1 MSRLFLPIL
10 FLTFV
15 LNACESGSSP
25 QPLVEAAPA
34 ASWPS
39 ESWQTS
45 TPEQEDL
52 DGPAIRRLDEEFRA
66 GKHGYVDLML
76 IVRNGRLAFEAYYE
90 NDYQTINA
98 DLVTAE
104 SKPWNYYDANWH
116 PFRDGSDLQPCS
128 RVQRALCRHLL
139 ALPLTAVI
147 YLESIPHSAY
157 SYRIGKL

>member
-1 MSRLFLPIL
+1 
-10 FLTFV
+10 
-15 LNACESGSSP
+15 
-25 QPLVEAAPA
+25 
-34 ASWPS
+34 
-39 ESWQTS
+39 
-45 TPEQEDL
+45 
-52 DGPAIRRLDEEFRA
+52 
-66 GKHGYVDLML
+66 ML

-116 PFRDGSDLQPCS
+116 PFRDGSDLHT
-128 RVQRALCRHLL
+128 V
-139 ALPLTAVI
+139 TAVI